1 MQADILERHAPG
13 KRVYPK
19 RVSRVRISVAP
30 QREALIINTIVG
42 AFFFIGYGQ
51 VLMRNGN
58 NKSEKTCKNSGGYSL
73 VSLYNIGIEP
83 RDSICDGSSALICG
97 VTSTRFPFFEKA
109 CPTRCKM

>member
-42 AFFFIGYGQ
+42 AFFFLGYGQ

-58 NKSEKTCKNSGGYSL
+58 NKSEKLAINSGGYSL
-73 VSLYNIGIEP
+73 VSVYYVGIETRNP
-83 RDSICDGSSALICG
+83 ICSSSLALICV
-97 VTSTRFPFFEKA
+97 VTSTMFPFFEKEK
-109 CPTRCKM
+109 PGSL